1 MVKIKVILDVLFL
14 EKGMRLLYCGIR
26 FISEQYNTNEFSAVV
41 NSRSLK
47 ILGYG
52 YFLYVTLFL

>member
-1 MVKIKVILDVLFL
+1 MVKIKEILDVLSL

-26 FISEQYNTNEFSAVV
+26 FISESTTHFSAVV

-47 ILGYG
+47 IYSGG
-52 YFLYVTLFL
+52 FCYVTLFL